1 MRALATALKYAKG
14 LFIAGKE
21 LNKVKEFG
29 EELKGLTDWLK
40 GYPEILRA
48 LQSPIYPP
56 DLKMEILQEI
66 LKYFKVD
73 PEVER
78 FLKLLVERRRIQFLE
93 EIVSMYQALLD
104 EELGIARGEVITA
117 FPISEEEKKELE
129 EALKGVLKKEVILEA
144 RIDPDII
151 GGVRIRIGDYIWDG
165 TLKSQLEKFKEI
177 IIKGV

>member
-29 EELKGLTDWLK
+29 EELKKFTAWLREN
-40 GYPEILRA
+40 PEILRVF
-48 LQSPIYPP
+48 QSPIYPP
-56 DLKMEILQEI
+56 EVKMEILQEI
-66 LKYFKVD
+66 LKYFRVD
-73 PEVER
+73 PEIER
-78 FLKLLVERRRIQFLE
+78 FLKLLIERRRIQYLE

-117 FPISEEEKKELE
+117 FPLEEGEKRELE
-129 EALKGVLKKEVILEA
+129 EALKGILKKEVILEA
-144 RIDPDII
+144 KVDPEII
-151 GGVRIRIGDYIWDG
+151 GGVKIKIGDYIWDG

>member
-1 MRALATALKYAKG
+1 LRALATALKYAKG

-29 EELKGLTDWLK
+29 EELKNLTEWLK
-40 GYPEILRA
+40 EYPEILRA

-66 LKYFKVD
+66 LKYFRVD
-73 PEVER
+73 PEIER

-104 EELGIARGEVITA
+104 EELGIARGEVIA
-117 FPISEEEKKELE
+117 AYPLSDEERKELE
-129 EALKGVLKKEVILEA
+129 GALKEILKKEVILEA
-144 RIDPDII
+144 KVDPEVI
-151 GGVRIRIGDYIWDG
+151 GGLKIKIGDYVWDG

>member
-1 MRALATALKYAKG
+1 LRALATALKYAKG

-29 EELKGLTDWLK
+29 EELKNLTAWLK
-40 GYPEILRA
+40 ENPEILRA

-56 DLKMEILQEI
+56 EVKMEILQEI

-78 FLKLLVERRRIQFLE
+78 FLRLLVERRRMQYLE
-93 EIVSMYQALLD
+93 EIVTMYQALLD

-117 FPISEEEKKELE
+117 FPLSEEEKKELE
-129 EALKGVLKKEVILEA
+129 QALKGVLKKEVFLEA
-144 RIDPDII
+144 KVDPEII
-151 GGVRIRIGDYIWDG
+151 GGVKIKIGDYIWDG